1 MAFRSSHIRNDYMSR
16 EQSVRQADT
25 QYALVTLKR
34 VNQGYSQ
41 FYYKEGGGI
50 SLKTNYSDLKQY
62 NNKFKTSGYRAWIV
76 YHMESLPNV
85 STLKDPKYQ
94 YTVSDS
100 DTATVEK
107 KESSTSNGSSKT
119 KGSSSSKSSSTGGN
133 KDKTENKYKVDKDKV
148 TTTVK
153 GTTTTI
159 TRDVNY
165 DGKPVM
171 KRQTLVR
178 KTKGLK
184 YGVLQIEYYAPE
196 HGEYSIEAMYGTV
209 SDSILENDVYI
220 DGVKQ
225 SRGNPW
231 NAYRE
236 IMNRH
241 TNTVKLDKGK
251 HIITFK
257 LDSRS
262 IIYGLGVKKIETF
275 KADTLNDE
283 YLTLWEFSVD
293 KSSEE
298 VGVTEASITLLY
310 ENFMDDTGKP
320 YFCDKNQSGLLFDY
334 RDEVTIK
341 VKNNNGDMVNIFGG
355 YVSSIELDDEGMEV
369 TLSCADRLIDCQNR
383 YTLTELL
390 YKGGNNENNQKEYSL
405 SKKRYF
411 TKYGDIVDF
420 LLKSTEYPIKNNVND
435 RTGDVVGEF
444 ELKGANVEFK
454 GSNTNTWKNVAKTA
468 KNIKVSTDSSNVKTR
483 TNYMELRNQPT
494 PKSHQEITLFD
505 YTKNK
510 FNLDY
515 YNINTRPY
523 LTVEYAM
530 GDPKTTYQVCS
541 STGDGSDVVGDENG
555 FGDGSTTMAEIANV
569 GASFRYGGR
578 IGDHD
583 PIHAWNV
590 YHMKKGQTGDCYDVT
605 AWAYYVYN
613 FKAGIWARDVVGKG
627 DAGSGTHHVIQIRSN
642 GKWVFPEWYHRC
654 TTNLRLTEAMKN
666 GDYKVARDVPTGRL
680 KYPAYR
686 NKWYGNRS

>member
-16 EQSVRQADT
+16 QQSVRQADT

-34 VNQGYSQ
+34 VNQGYTQ
-41 FYYKEGGGI
+41 FYYKEGGRI
-50 SLKTNYSDLKQY
+50 SLKTDYSDLKQY
-62 NNKFKTSGYRAWIV
+62 NNKFKTSGYRAWVV
-76 YHMESLPNV
+76 YHMETLPNT

-94 YTVSDS
+94 YTVSDF
-100 DTATVEK
+100 DTTKVENKESATGGTTSK
-107 KESSTSNGSSKT
+107 TSSSSSPSSSSSSTST
-119 KGSSSSKSSSTGGN
+119 TN
-133 KDKTENKYKVDKDKV
+133 KDKLDKDKV
-148 TTTVK
+148 TTTIK

-159 TRDVNY
+159 TKDVNY

-171 KRQTLVR
+171 ERQTLVR
-178 KTKGLK
+178 KTKGLN
-184 YGVLQIEYYAPE
+184 YGVLQIEYNAPE
-196 HGEYSIEAMYGTV
+196 YGEYSIEVMYGAV

-225 SRGNPW
+225 KRGDSW

-236 IMNRH
+236 VMNRH
-241 TNTVKLDKGK
+241 TNVFELNKGK

-275 KADTLNDE
+275 RADTMNDE
-283 YLTLWEFSVD
+283 YLTLWDFNVD
-293 KSSEE
+293 RSSDE
-298 VGVTEASITLLY
+298 VEVTEATITLLY
-310 ENFMDDTGKP
+310 ENFMDDVGKP

-355 YVSSIELDDEGMEV
+355 YVSSIELDEDGMEV
-369 TLSCADRLIDCQNR
+369 KLSCADRLIDCQNR
-383 YTLTELL
+383 YSLAELL
-390 YKGGNNENNQKEYSL
+390 YKGGDSENNQKEYSL

-420 LLKSTEYPIKNNVND
+420 LLESTEVPVKNNVND
-435 RTGDVVGEF
+435 KTGDVVGEF

-454 GSNTNTWKNVAKTA
+454 GSNTQTWKNVAKTA
-468 KNIKVSTDSSNVKTR
+468 KNIIVATDSSNVNTR
-483 TNYMELRNQPT
+483 TKYMELRNQPT

-505 YTKNK
+505 YTKDK

-515 YNINTRPY
+515 YNLNTRPY

-541 STGDGSDVVGDENG
+541 STGDGSDVVGDNNG
-555 FGDGSTTMAEIANV
+555 FGDGSVTMGEVANV
-569 GASFRYGGR
+569 GASFKYGGR

-590 YHMKKGQTGDCYDVT
+590 YHMNKGQTGDCYDVT

-613 FKAGIWARDVVGKG
+613 FKVGVWARDIVGAG

-642 GKWVFPEWYHRC
+642 GKWVFPSWYSKC
-654 TTNLRLTEAMKN
+654 ATNLRLTDAMKK
-666 GDYKVARDVPTGRL
+666 GDYKVARDVPTARF
-680 KYPAYR
+680 KYPPYQ